1 MILREFHNQPRQ
13 VELFI
18 IRMAS
23 HLAQGRNPVGV
34 GAGGLV
40 SQGSAGRATLGWR
53 TQSRWDYTGRE
64 ASGFLFQPF
73 AQCLRV
79 AAGVING
86 QNANFFSF
94 NRKVNSVFETRHA
107 RLANGRGFPGEKLG
121 VSLDAFEEGLE
132 FLVKFPD
139 QTRPLLLVIKNGLNV
154 VRFCGGFEPESPH
167 FQPKRWRISSRTC
180 SHGFESWGFLR
191 NSSAR
196 RSNSACCS
204 GVSSASASPNSAQP
218 CSATSY
224 CSSGGNRRI
233 CSSISTALMPL
244 TYRAHCRAQADLR
257 PRVQIARRG
266 CPPHLAFAHP

>member
-1 MILREFHNQPRQ
+1 MISYEAHKFH
-13 VELFI
+13 
-18 IRMAS
+18 
-23 HLAQGRNPVGV
+23 GRNPVGV

-40 SQGSAGRATLGWR
+40 TQGSAGRATLGWR
-53 TQSRWDYTGRE
+53 TQSRWDYAGRE

-73 AQCLRV
+73 AQRLR
-79 AAGVING
+79 VING

-154 VRFCGGFEPESPH
+154 VRFCGGFEPKSHH
-167 FQPKRWRISSRTC
+167 FQPRRWRTTSRTC